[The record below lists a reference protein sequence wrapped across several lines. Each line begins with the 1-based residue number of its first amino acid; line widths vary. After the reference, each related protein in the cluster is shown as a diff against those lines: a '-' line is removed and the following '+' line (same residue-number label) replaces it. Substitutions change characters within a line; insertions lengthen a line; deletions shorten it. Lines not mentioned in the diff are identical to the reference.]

1 MVIFYSLNSFQEEV
15 TLSKL
20 NYELYI
26 CEVYYNLLG
35 IYMTQLISSGLS
47 ARLETISENWNSRIF
62 IQQVCTIFPAIKAY
76 FKKWS
81 SMLFIISDYLN
92 NAKWK
97 AKMDPL

>member
-47 ARLETISENWNSRIF
+47 ARLETISEN
-62 IQQVCTIFPAIKAY
+62 
-76 FKKWS
+76 
-81 SMLFIISDYLN
+81 
-92 NAKWK
+92 
-97 AKMDPL
+97 